1 MKRLTSPP
9 YYDTEIYSDNKSQAY
24 YCSYEGFINEW
35 WTKTVKN
42 IYYIT
47 KPGGKFALNI
57 SNRYAND
64 MLKVCF
70 DAGFNEINRHYL
82 LYRRKFNK
90 QTAEPII
97 IMQK

>member
-1 MKRLTSPP
+1 MKRLTQNEKK
-9 YYDTEIYSDNKSQAY
+9 EIVELYQQ
-24 YCSYEGFINEW
+24 
-35 WTKTVKN
+35 
-42 IYYIT
+42 
-47 KPGGKFALNI
+47 GGKFALNI